1 MLQPKKVGS
10 YTIFLYFNLFFF
22 LCVCV
27 DMCPHEECC
36 HDDELR
42 LECFIEGIVF
52 INLEIAF
59 FGINP
64 FLNGILSVLSQV
76 VVRLSTIVFRPL
88 SKNKVWD
95 TKNWYKNWI
104 KGMNNLIGKSR
115 ERECWD
121 LTNFFFFKLSF
132 ASKLQKAWCQ
142 WSLNSN
148 PLGTF

>member
-1 MLQPKKVGS
+1 
-10 YTIFLYFNLFFF
+10 
-22 LCVCV
+22 
-27 DMCPHEECC
+27 MCPHEECC

-76 VVRLSTIVFRPL
+76 VVRLSTTIVFRPL

-121 LTNFFFFKLSF
+121 LTNVCFFFPNWVLLKSCKKPDANEVWIVTLWGHFSF
-132 ASKLQKAWCQ
+132 CDFIQKAWNQ
-142 WSLNSN
+142 
-148 PLGTF
+148 